1 MVPSHSNHVSRRS
14 HAGFTL
20 VELLVVI
27 TIVIVLAVIVQVA
40 TRRMREGAHQSKN
53 VGQMREIAAA
63 VMMWATERNHGE
75 PMYFANGSGD
85 YGEEGKEA
93 GKDPRLSPGNPAK
106 LLYVKDDPAASYV
119 SNHEVFF
126 SSLTTF
132 PMPSMAEYDPARVSS
147 RMPWGTFA
155 WYYPSTTTLTERQKN
170 AMAGF
175 GNSKIGREAYG
186 NLIMAN
192 DYRGVVKPRFKPHYH
207 ALFRD
212 GSVKYIGDSATKWTA
227 WLRGEND

>member
-1 MVPSHSNHVSRRS
+1 MHRHHASQSSR
-14 HAGFTL
+14 AGFTL

-27 TIVIVLAVIVQVA
+27 TIVTVLAVLIFTG
-40 TRRMREGAHQSKN
+40 TRRVMEGAHQAKT
-53 VGQMREIAAA
+53 VRQMRDIGAA
-63 VMMWATERNHGE
+63 VTMWAQEHNLGE

-85 YGEEGKEA
+85 YAEEGALA
-93 GKDPRLSPGNPAK
+93 GKNPLLSPGNPAK
-106 LLYVKDDPAASYV
+106 LLYAKNDSAASYV
-119 SNHEVFF
+119 STHEVFF

-132 PMPSMAEYDPARVSS
+132 PVPTAKDYDPTQPTGSK
-147 RMPWGTFA
+147 PWGTYA
-155 WYYPSTTTLTERQKN
+155 WYYPSTTSLTQRQLS

-175 GNSKIGREAYG
+175 GVTKISREARD

-192 DYRGVVKPRFKPHYH
+192 DYRGPIKPRFKPHYH

-212 GSVKYIGDSATKWTA
+212 GSVKHIGDSATKWTA